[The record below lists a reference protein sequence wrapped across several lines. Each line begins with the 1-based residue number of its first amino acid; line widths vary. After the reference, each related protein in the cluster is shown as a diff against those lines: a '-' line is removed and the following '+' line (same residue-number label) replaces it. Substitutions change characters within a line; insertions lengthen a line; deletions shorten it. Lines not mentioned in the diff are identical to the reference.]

1 MGALLIINY
10 DVTDPIGIA
19 GYREKAAPILGGP
32 DKGARVAIS
41 SETVDLGE
49 GTVAGATTIVL
60 RFESMERALELWNS
74 PEYRAVIDERLRA
87 IDPKIALLVPTFD

>member
-1 MGALLIINY
+1 M
-10 DVTDPIGIA
+10 
-19 GYREKAAPILGGP
+19 
-32 DKGARVAIS
+32 
-41 SETVDLGE
+41 
-49 GTVAGATTIVL
+49 VL

>member
-1 MGALLIINY
+1 M
-10 DVTDPIGIA
+10 
-19 GYREKAAPILGGP
+19 
-32 DKGARVAIS
+32 AIS

-49 GTVAGATTIVL
+49 GTPAGATTMVL